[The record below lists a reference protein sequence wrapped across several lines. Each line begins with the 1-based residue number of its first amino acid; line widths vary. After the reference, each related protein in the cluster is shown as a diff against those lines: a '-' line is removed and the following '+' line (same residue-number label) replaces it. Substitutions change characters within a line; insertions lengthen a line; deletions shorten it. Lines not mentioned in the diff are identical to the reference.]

1 MCPAEGSIVGLRT
14 DINGPEPEERNQRWS
29 GGRSG
34 PRCGDALR
42 GAVRRTRRG
51 GRAIGQGAHSAVHHA
66 EVIAHK
72 TGEPYGTLVLS
83 ISVTIIEVSL
93 IIAMMLSGHEGS
105 EFIARDAVFAT
116 VMIVINGVIGLC
128 IFMGGLKH
136 HEMSFRNEGT
146 NSALAVLTALAT
158 FILVMPTVTISTPGP
173 NFTQSQL
180 AFAGIASF
188 ALYAAFIFFQ
198 TITHRDY
205 YLPKAN
211 NKKSNSEIHADKP
224 SNLKTTISAFLLLL
238 SLIVVVGLAEL
249 LSPAIEAGV
258 KAAGAPKT
266 IVGIAIALLVL
277 LPEGFA
283 AVRAAKANRLQSSLN
298 LALGSALASIGL
310 TIPTVA
316 AIAIYFNLPLSLGIS
331 DLNMVLM
338 YLSFFIGALT
348 LAIGR
353 TTLLQGVVHL
363 IIFFEYL
370 FLSLVP

>member
-1 MCPAEGSIVGLRT
+1 MTELLSQTWFI
-14 DINGPEPEERNQRWS
+14 
-29 GGRSG
+29 
-34 PRCGDALR
+34 ALMGITLI
-42 GAVRRTRRG
+42 GAVL
-51 GRAIGQGAHSAVHHA
+51 SAVHHA

-72 TGEPYGTLVLS
+72 TGEPYGTLVLA

-93 IIAMMLSGHEGS
+93 IIAMMLAGNEGS

-116 VMIVINGVIGLC
+116 VMIVLNGVIGLC

-158 FILVMPTVTISTPGP
+158 FILVMPMVTVSAPGP
-173 NFTQSQL
+173 EFTKSQL

-188 ALYAAFIFFQ
+188 ALYGAFIFFQ
-198 TITHRDY
+198 TISHRDY
-205 YLPKAN
+205 YLPKEAAL
-211 NKKSNSEIHADKP
+211 KTDSAVHAEKP
-224 SNLKTTISAFLLLL
+224 SNLQTAKSLFLLLL
-238 SLIVVVGLAEL
+238 SLVIVVSLAEGL
-249 LSPAIEAGV
+249 NPAIEAGV
-258 KAAGAPKT
+258 KALGAPKT
-266 IVGIAIALLVL
+266 VIGIAIAMLVL
-277 LPEGFA
+277 LPEAYA
-283 AVRAAKANRLQSSLN
+283 AARAARANRLQSSLN

-310 TIPTVA
+310 TIPAVA
-316 AIAIYFNLPLSLGIS
+316 AFAIFFDLPISLGIS
-331 DLNMVLM
+331 SLNMTLM

>member
-1 MCPAEGSIVGLRT
+1 MGITL
-14 DINGPEPEERNQRWS
+14 I
-29 GGRSG
+29 
-34 PRCGDALR
+34 
-42 GAVRRTRRG
+42 GAVL
-51 GRAIGQGAHSAVHHA
+51 SAVHHA

-116 VMIVINGVIGLC
+116 VMIVVNGVIGLC
-128 IFMGGLKH
+128 IFMGGFKH

-146 NSALAVLTALAT
+146 NSALAVLTAMAT
-158 FILVMPTVTISTPGP
+158 FILVMPIVTTSTPGP
-173 NFTQSQL
+173 DFTRGQL
-180 AFAGIASF
+180 AFAGIACF
-188 ALYAAFIFFQ
+188 ALYVAFLFFQ
-198 TITHRDY
+198 TVSHRDY
-205 YLPKAN
+205 YLPKVDSQKTN
-211 NKKSNSEIHADKP
+211 EHTHADKP
-224 SNLKTTISAFLLLL
+224 SNLKTGISAALLLL
-238 SLIVVVGLAEL
+238 SLIIVVGLAEAL
-249 LSPAIEAGV
+249 NPAIEAGV

-266 IVGIAIALLVL
+266 VVGIAIAMLVL
-277 LPEGFA
+277 LPEGYA
-283 AVRAAKANRLQSSLN
+283 AVRAARANRLQSSLN

-316 AIAIYFNLPLSLGIS
+316 TIAIVFNLPLSLGIS
-331 DLNMVLM
+331 SLNLTLM

-353 TTLLQGVVHL
+353 TTLLQGIVHL
-363 IIFFEYL
+363 IIFFEFL

>member
-1 MCPAEGSIVGLRT
+1 MHSLTSLLSQTWFITIMGITLF
-14 DINGPEPEERNQRWS
+14 
-29 GGRSG
+29 
-34 PRCGDALR
+34 
-42 GAVRRTRRG
+42 GAVL
-51 GRAIGQGAHSAVHHA
+51 SAVHHA
-66 EVIAHK
+66 EVIAHR

-116 VMIVINGVIGLC
+116 VMIVMNGVIGLC

-198 TITHRDY
+198 TISHRDY

-211 NKKSNSEIHADKP
+211 NKKTNSEIHADKP

>member
-1 MCPAEGSIVGLRT
+1 MGATLI
-14 DINGPEPEERNQRWS
+14 
-29 GGRSG
+29 
-34 PRCGDALR
+34 
-42 GAVRRTRRG
+42 GAVL
-51 GRAIGQGAHSAVHHA
+51 SAVHHA

-93 IIAMMLSGHEGS
+93 IISMMLTGHDGS

-128 IFMGGLKH
+128 IFVGGLKH

-158 FILVMPTVTISTPGP
+158 FILVMPMVTVSTPGP
-173 NFTQSQL
+173 DFTKSQL

-188 ALYAAFIFFQ
+188 ALYVAFLLFQ

-205 YLPKAN
+205 YLPKVEG
-211 NKKSNSEIHADKP
+211 KREDSSEHAAKP
-224 SNLKTTISAFLLLL
+224 SNSKTGVSAVLLLL
-238 SLIVVVGLAEL
+238 SLIAVVGLAEA

-258 KAAGAPKT
+258 KAVGAPKT
-266 IVGIAIALLVL
+266 VVGIAIAMLVL

-283 AVRAAKANRLQSSLN
+283 AVRASKANRLQSSLN

-316 AIAIYFNLPLSLGIS
+316 AIAIFFDLQLSLGITS
-331 DLNMVLM
+331 LNMVLM

>member
-1 MCPAEGSIVGLRT
+1 MTHLLSQTWFI
-14 DINGPEPEERNQRWS
+14 
-29 GGRSG
+29 
-34 PRCGDALR
+34 ALMGITLI
-42 GAVRRTRRG
+42 GAVL
-51 GRAIGQGAHSAVHHA
+51 SAVHHA

-116 VMIVINGVIGLC
+116 VMIVVNGVIGLC
-128 IFMGGLKH
+128 IFMGGFKH

-146 NSALAVLTALAT
+146 NSALAVLTAMAT
-158 FILVMPTVTISTPGP
+158 FILVMPLVTTSTPGP
-173 NFTQSQL
+173 DFTRGQL
-180 AFAGIASF
+180 AFAGIACF
-188 ALYAAFIFFQ
+188 ALYIAFLFFQ
-198 TITHRDY
+198 TVSHRDY
-205 YLPKAN
+205 YLPNNDGNKAN
-211 NKKSNSEIHADKP
+211 RETHADKP
-224 SNLKTTISAFLLLL
+224 SNLKTAVSAALLLL
-238 SLIVVVGLAEL
+238 SLIIVVGLAEAL
-249 LSPAIEAGV
+249 NPAIEAGV

-266 IVGIAIALLVL
+266 VVGIAIAMLVL
-277 LPEGFA
+277 LPEAYA
-283 AVRAAKANRLQSSLN
+283 AVRAARANRLQSSLN

-316 AIAIYFNLPLSLGIS
+316 TIAIIFNLPLSLGIS
-331 DLNMVLM
+331 NLNLTLM
-338 YLSFFIGALT
+338 YLSFFIGGLT

-363 IIFFEYL
+363 IIFFEFL

>member
-1 MCPAEGSIVGLRT
+1 MTNLLSQTWFIALMSITL
-14 DINGPEPEERNQRWS
+14 I
-29 GGRSG
+29 
-34 PRCGDALR
+34 
-42 GAVRRTRRG
+42 GAVL
-51 GRAIGQGAHSAVHHA
+51 SAVHYA

-72 TGEPYGTLVLS
+72 TGEPFGTLILS

-93 IIAMMLSGHEGS
+93 IISMMLTGHEGS

-116 VMIVINGVIGLC
+116 VMIVMNGVIGLC
-128 IFMGGLKH
+128 IFMGGLTH
-136 HEMSFRNEGT
+136 HEMTFRNEGT

-158 FILVMPTVTISTPGP
+158 FILVMPIVTISTPGP
-173 NFTQSQL
+173 DFTKSQL

-188 ALYAAFIFFQ
+188 ALYIAFLFFQ
-198 TITHRDY
+198 TVSHRDY
-205 YLPKAN
+205 YLPKSVD
-211 NKKSNSEIHADKP
+211 KKTDSNAHAQKP
-224 SNLKTTISAFLLLL
+224 SNLKTAVSGILLAL
-238 SLIVVVGLAEL
+238 SLITIVGLAEL
-249 LSPAIEAGV
+249 LSPAVERGV
-258 KAAGAPKT
+258 AAAGAPKT

-283 AVRAAKANRLQSSLN
+283 AVRAARANRLQSSLN

-316 AIAIYFNLPLSLGIS
+316 AIAIFYNLDLSLGIS
-331 DLNMVLM
+331 TLNMTLM

-353 TTLLQGVVHL
+353 TTLLQGIVHL
-363 IIFFEYL
+363 IIFLEYL

>member
-1 MCPAEGSIVGLRT
+1 MTTLLSQTWFIALMSITL
-14 DINGPEPEERNQRWS
+14 I
-29 GGRSG
+29 
-34 PRCGDALR
+34 
-42 GAVRRTRRG
+42 GAVL
-51 GRAIGQGAHSAVHHA
+51 SAVHYA

-72 TGEPYGTLVLS
+72 TGEPFGTLILS

-93 IIAMMLSGHEGS
+93 IISMMLTGHEGS

-116 VMIVINGVIGLC
+116 VMIVMNGVIGLC
-128 IFMGGLKH
+128 IFMGGLTH
-136 HEMSFRNEGT
+136 HEMTFRNEGT

-158 FILVMPTVTISTPGP
+158 FILVMPIVTISTPGP
-173 NFTQSQL
+173 DFTKSQL

-188 ALYAAFIFFQ
+188 ALYIAFLFFQ
-198 TITHRDY
+198 TVSHRDY
-205 YLPKAN
+205 YLPKSVD
-211 NKKSNSEIHADKP
+211 KKTDSNAHAQKP
-224 SNLKTTISAFLLLL
+224 SNLKTAVSGVLLAL
-238 SLIVVVGLAEL
+238 SLITVVGLAEL
-249 LSPAIEAGV
+249 LSPAIERGV
-258 KAAGAPKT
+258 AAAGAPKT

-283 AVRAAKANRLQSSLN
+283 AVRAARANRLQSSLN

-316 AIAIYFNLPLSLGIS
+316 AIAIFYNLDLSLGIS
-331 DLNMVLM
+331 TLNMTLM

-353 TTLLQGVVHL
+353 TTLLQGIVHL
-363 IIFFEYL
+363 IIFLEYL

>member
-1 MCPAEGSIVGLRT
+1 MTHLLSQTWFIILMGITL
-14 DINGPEPEERNQRWS
+14 I
-29 GGRSG
+29 
-34 PRCGDALR
+34 
-42 GAVRRTRRG
+42 GAVL
-51 GRAIGQGAHSAVHHA
+51 SAVHHA

-128 IFMGGLKH
+128 IFMGGLKR

-158 FILVMPTVTISTPGP
+158 FILVMPMVTVSSPGP
-173 NFTQSQL
+173 DFTKSQL
-180 AFAGIASF
+180 AFSGITSF
-188 ALYAAFIFFQ
+188 ALYGAFIFFQ
-198 TITHRDY
+198 TVSHRDY
-205 YLPKAN
+205 YLPKTED
-211 NKKSNSEIHADKP
+211 KKTDSDVHADEP
-224 SNLKTTISAFLLLL
+224 SNLKTAVSAFLLIL
-238 SLIVVVGLAEL
+238 SLAVVVGLAEA

-258 KAAGAPKT
+258 KSAGAPKT
-266 IVGIAIALLVL
+266 VVGIAIALLVL
-277 LPEGFA
+277 MPEAYA
-283 AVRAAKANRLQSSLN
+283 AVRAARANRLQSSLN

-316 AIAIYFNLPLSLGIS
+316 AIAIFFNLPLSLGIS
-331 DLNMVLM
+331 SLNMTLM

>member
-1 MCPAEGSIVGLRT
+1 MEFLHSLA
-14 DINGPEPEERNQRWS
+14 NQTWFITLMAFTLI
-29 GGRSG
+29 GGVL
-34 PRCGDALR
+34 A
-42 GAVRRTRRG
+42 
-51 GRAIGQGAHSAVHHA
+51 AVHHA

-72 TGEPYGTLVLS
+72 TGEPYGSLVLA

-93 IIAMMLSGHEGS
+93 IISMMLSGQDGS
-105 EFIARDAVFAT
+105 QFIARDAVFAT
-116 VMIVINGVIGLC
+116 VMIVMNGVIGLC
-128 IFMGGLKH
+128 IFIGGLTH

-158 FILVMPTVTISTPGP
+158 FILIMPIVTVSTPGP
-173 NFTQSQL
+173 DFTKGQL
-180 AFAGIASF
+180 VFAGIASF
-188 ALYAAFIFFQ
+188 ALYAAFLFFQ
-198 TITHRDY
+198 TVSHRDY
-205 YLPKAN
+205 YLPKTVD
-211 NKKSNSEIHADKP
+211 KKTDINFHALKP
-224 SNLKTTISAFLLLL
+224 SNLKTAVSVVLLIL

-258 KAAGAPKT
+258 KVAGAPKT
-266 IVGIAIALLVL
+266 IVGIAIAMLVL
-277 LPEGFA
+277 MPEAFA

-310 TIPTVA
+310 SIPAIA
-316 AIAIYFNLPLSLGIS
+316 AIAIFFDLPLSLGIS
-331 DLNMVLM
+331 NLNMILM

>member
-1 MCPAEGSIVGLRT
+1 MGITL
-14 DINGPEPEERNQRWS
+14 I
-29 GGRSG
+29 
-34 PRCGDALR
+34 
-42 GAVRRTRRG
+42 GAVL
-51 GRAIGQGAHSAVHHA
+51 SAVHHA

-83 ISVTIIEVSL
+83 ISVTVIEVSL
-93 IIAMMLSGHEGS
+93 IIAMMLAGHEGS

-116 VMIVINGVIGLC
+116 VMIVVNGVIGLC
-128 IFMGGLKH
+128 IFMGGFKH
-136 HEMSFRNEGT
+136 HEMTFRNEGT

-158 FILVMPTVTISTPGP
+158 FILVMPMVTVSTSGP
-173 NFTQSQL
+173 DFTKSQL

-188 ALYAAFIFFQ
+188 ALYSAFLFFQ
-198 TITHRDY
+198 TVSHRDY
-205 YLPKAN
+205 YLPKAEDQMTD
-211 NKKSNSEIHADKP
+211 SATHADKP
-224 SNLKTTISAFLLLL
+224 STLKTGTSAVLLLA
-238 SLIVVVGLAEL
+238 SLAVVVGLAEAL
-249 LSPAIEAGV
+249 NPAIEAGV

-266 IVGIAIALLVL
+266 VVGIAIAMLVL
-277 LPEGFA
+277 MPEAYA
-283 AVRAAKANRLQSSLN
+283 AVRAARANRLQSSLN

-316 AIAIYFNLPLSLGIS
+316 AIAIFFNLPLSLGIS
-331 DLNMVLM
+331 SLNMTLM

-363 IIFFEYL
+363 IIFFEFL

>member
-1 MCPAEGSIVGLRT
+1 MGATLI
-14 DINGPEPEERNQRWS
+14 
-29 GGRSG
+29 
-34 PRCGDALR
+34 
-42 GAVRRTRRG
+42 GAVL
-51 GRAIGQGAHSAVHHA
+51 SAVHHA

-93 IIAMMLSGHEGS
+93 IISMMLTGHEGS

-128 IFMGGLKH
+128 IFVGGLKH

-158 FILVMPTVTISTPGP
+158 FILVMPMVTVSTPGP
-173 NFTQSQL
+173 DFTKSQL

-188 ALYAAFIFFQ
+188 ALYVAFLLFQ

-205 YLPKAN
+205 YLPNAEGKRED
-211 NKKSNSEIHADKP
+211 SSEHAAKP
-224 SNLKTTISAFLLLL
+224 SNSKTGVSAVLLLL
-238 SLIVVVGLAEL
+238 SLIAVVGLAEA

-266 IVGIAIALLVL
+266 VVGIAIAMLVL

-283 AVRAAKANRLQSSLN
+283 AVRASRANRLQSSLN

-316 AIAIYFNLPLSLGIS
+316 AIAIFFDLQLSLGITS
-331 DLNMVLM
+331 LNMVLM

>member
-1 MCPAEGSIVGLRT
+1 MSITL
-14 DINGPEPEERNQRWS
+14 I
-29 GGRSG
+29 
-34 PRCGDALR
+34 
-42 GAVRRTRRG
+42 GAVL
-51 GRAIGQGAHSAVHHA
+51 SAVHHA

-72 TGEPYGTLVLS
+72 TGEPFGTLVLS

-93 IIAMMLSGHEGS
+93 IISMMLTGHDGS

-128 IFMGGLKH
+128 IFVGGLTH

-158 FILVMPTVTISTPGP
+158 FILVMPIVTISTPGP
-173 NFTQSQL
+173 DFTKSQL

-188 ALYAAFIFFQ
+188 TLYIAFLFFQ
-198 TITHRDY
+198 TVSHRDY
-205 YLPKAN
+205 YLPKTED
-211 NKKSNSEIHADKP
+211 KKTDINFHALKP
-224 SNLKTTISAFLLLL
+224 SNLKTSVSSALLIL
-238 SLIVVVGLAEL
+238 SLVTVVGLAEL
-249 LSPAIEAGV
+249 LSPAIERGV
-258 KAAGAPKT
+258 AAAGAPKT

-316 AIAIYFNLPLSLGIS
+316 AIAIFFGLDLSLGIS
-331 DLNMVLM
+331 TLYVVLL
-338 YLSFFIGALT
+338 YLSLFIGGLT
-348 LAIGR
+348 LAIGK
-353 TTLLQGVVHL
+353 TTLLQGVLHL
-363 IIFFEYL
+363 FIFFEYL